1 MEYALK
7 KNPSPGICPVRGCR
21 RRKGNKK
28 RLCERHAARWWRFH
42 NPLRA
47 AYIQL
52 KHHAKT
58 RRKLFSITFEEFRE
72 FIEPTRYLD
81 DRGNARF
88 CLHID
93 RIREEDGYVSGNLQV
108 LTCSEN
114 VAKENR
120 RRFVAYFNRP
130 VPDPDNCPF

>member
-1 MEYALK
+1 MEYTFK
-7 KNPSPGICPVRGCR
+7 KHPSPGICPVRGCR
-21 RRKGNKK
+21 RRRGNKK
-28 RLCERHAARWWRFH
+28 RLCERHAARWWRSQ

-47 AYIQL
+47 AYLQL
-52 KHHAKT
+52 KHHAKA
-58 RRKLFSITFEEFRE
+58 RRRAFTITFDQFRDL
-72 FIEPTRYLD
+72 IEPTRYLD

-93 RIREEDGYVSGNLQV
+93 RIRDEDGYVPGNLQI

-120 RRFVAYFNRP
+120 RRFVPYLNRP
-130 VPDPDNCPF
+130 DADNCPF